1 MRTTLSNAAAAAASA
16 CLEPASSPADL
27 LETGT
32 EKHSQKKYSPNDFMA
47 ICDDLRTARIEM
59 DAEVFSGAQMV
70 TLLLEEIE
78 DFLHSRCG
86 SVKAVL
92 KLLAGRGLAISERT
106 LKDYLYRARKNKG
119 TDKGLAAAKLR
130 EAIFEEARKSGLL
143 QEGSARNSACT
154 GQDACKAAAS
164 ESPAEAEPA
173 DGKTDNKADVSAD
186 DFGTPDNDW
195 LNQAV
200 CQAAEQDEPAKSEA
214 APVKASSAKKDK
226 LAKKRAKRRARR
238 AR

>member
-1 MRTTLSNAAAAAASA
+1 MGTTLSNAAAAAASA

-143 QEGSARNSACT
+143 QEGSARNSACA

-173 DGKTDNKADVSAD
+173 DGKADVSAD

-214 APVKASSAKKDK
+214 APGKASSAKKDK